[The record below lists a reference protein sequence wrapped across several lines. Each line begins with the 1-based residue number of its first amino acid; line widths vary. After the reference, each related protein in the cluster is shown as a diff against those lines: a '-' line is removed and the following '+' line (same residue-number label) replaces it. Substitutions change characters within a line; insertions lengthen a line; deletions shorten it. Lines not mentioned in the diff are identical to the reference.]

1 MLPIS
6 EDRTVLSFLSP
17 RLLTVQFLHNGD
29 AGQKTEDSFVLR
41 NEDHFCPQ
49 KIVLRYSFEER
60 FE

>member
-17 RLLTVQFLHNGD
+17 RLLIVQFLHNGD

-41 NEDHFCPQ
+41 NGGHFCPQ
-49 KIVLRYSFEER
+49 KIVLRYTFEGR
-60 FE
+60 LK